1 MAFGDDAM
9 SAAQI
14 EAWHRCFKG
23 GGESVESDPHSG
35 RHATS
40 RAPES
45 VEHACVGCSQ
55 QRSVTDS
62 VKTRS

>member
-1 MAFGDDAM
+1 MQKAFGDDAM

-35 RHATS
+35 KPAAS
-40 RAPES
+40 RTPENA
-45 VEHACVGCSQ
+45 ECVQ
-55 QRSVTDS
+55 YAIHKDQRSV
-62 VKTRS
+62 